1 MTEITVNGMTCT
13 SCATH
18 VKDALEKI
26 PGVNAAVV
34 SYPESRAQVMADTA
48 VSHNQLLAAIAALGY
63 QGSIRVGDF
72 KDEPKIRDALE
83 GAGLHIAIIG
93 SGGAAMAAALKAVEQ
108 GATVTLIERGTIGGT
123 CVNIGCVPSKIMI
136 RAAHIAHLR
145 RESPFDGG
153 IAATVPAI
161 DRSKLLAQQQARVDE
176 LRHAKYEG
184 ILDGNPAITVL
195 HGEAR
200 FKDDQSLVV
209 RLNEGGE
216 REVTFDRCLVATG
229 ASPAVPPIPGLKES
243 PYWTSTEALVS
254 DTIPA
259 RLAVIGSSVV
269 ALELAQAFAR
279 LGSQVTIL
287 ARSTLFFREDPAI
300 GEAVTA
306 AFRAEG
312 IEVLEHTQA
321 SQVAHVNGEF
331 VLTTGHGELRADKLL
346 VATGRA
352 PNTRSLA
359 LDAAGVTVNAQG
371 AIVIDQGMRTSNPNI
386 YAAGD
391 CTDQPQFVYVAA
403 AAGTRAAINMT
414 GGDAA
419 LNLTAMPAVVFT
431 DPQVAT
437 VGYSE
442 AEAHHD
448 GIETD
453 SRTLTLDNVP
463 RALANFDTRGF
474 IKLVIEEGSGR
485 LIGVQAVAP
494 EAGELIQTAVLAIRN
509 RMTVQELADQLFPYL
524 TMVEGLKL
532 AAQTPLG
539 EICRYR
545 VCRVM
550 PSSRHRSPTL
560 VSGCPIAAIARR
572 SLAAVILNGR
582 PPFRPRARADAKPAM
597 VRSAINSRSNSANA
611 AKMPKT
617 SLPAAVVV
625 SMAAPWPVN
634 TLRPMPRAV
643 RSCTVLMRWRKS
655 RPSRS
660 SFHTTSVSPGRS
672 AFRQLTKPGRS
683 SRLPDAWSS

>member
-1 MTEITVNGMTCT
+1 MNGRVLHVTGMTCD
-13 SCATH
+13 SCANH
-18 VKDALEKI
+18 VEKVLLTV
-26 PGVNAAVV
+26 PGVHKAEV
-34 SYPESRAQVMADTA
+34 SYPDALARVSGEPALDPTMLVSA
-48 VSHNQLLAAIAALGY
+48 VAAAGYRAALADAPPAAM
-63 QGSIRVGDF
+63 GSGLLGKMREWLGSGD
-72 KDEPKIRDALE
+72 KAGGD
-83 GAGLHIAIIG
+83 GGGLHIAVIG

-108 GATVTLIERGTIGGT
+108 GARVTLIERGTIGGT
-123 CVNIGCVPSKIMI
+123 CVNVGCVPSKIMI

-153 IAATVPAI
+153 IKAAPPAI
-161 DRSKLLAQQQARVDE
+161 LRERLLAQQQARVDE
-176 LRHAKYEG
+176 LRHAKYES
-184 ILDGNPAITVL
+184 ILDGNPSITVL
-195 HGEAR
+195 RGEAS
-200 FKDDQSLVV
+200 FKNEHTLTV
-209 RLNEGGE
+209 RLVEGGE
-216 REVTFDRCLVATG
+216 RVVAFDRCLVATG
-229 ASPAVPPIPGLKES
+229 ASAAVPPIPGLKDT

-254 DTIPA
+254 DSIPE

-269 ALELAQAFAR
+269 AVELAQAFAR

-287 ARSTLFFREDPAI
+287 ARNTLFFREDPAI

-321 SQVAHVNGEF
+321 SHVAYADREF
-331 VLTTGHGELRADKLL
+331 VLTTGHGIVAADKLL

-352 PNTRSLA
+352 PNTRGLN
-359 LDAAGVTVNAQG
+359 LEAAGVTFNAQG
-371 AIVIDQGMRTSNPNI
+371 AIVIDQGMRTSNPHI

-419 LNLTAMPAVVFT
+419 LDLTAMPAVVFT

-509 RMTVQELADQLFPYL
+509 RMTVQELAEQLFPYL

-532 AAQTPLG
+532 AAQTFNKDVKQL
-539 EICRYR
+539 
-545 VCRVM
+545 
-550 PSSRHRSPTL
+550 
-560 VSGCPIAAIARR
+560 
-572 SLAAVILNGR
+572 
-582 PPFRPRARADAKPAM
+582 
-597 VRSAINSRSNSANA
+597 
-611 AKMPKT
+611 
-617 SLPAAVVV
+617 
-625 SMAAPWPVN
+625 
-634 TLRPMPRAV
+634 
-643 RSCTVLMRWRKS
+643 SCCA
-655 RPSRS
+655 
-660 SFHTTSVSPGRS
+660 G
-672 AFRQLTKPGRS
+672 
-683 SRLPDAWSS
+683 